1 MRPARTYVAE
11 EGGIF
16 ETLSVGAYVL
26 SPQCISPPL
35 TIAIG
40 MKLTEIIRGSG
51 HGLSLF
57 SDEKIATLEARIVER
72 KKGSKIALYA
82 PCLVRGREVML
93 TPEEVVR
100 QLYLMVLTQDLGY
113 PPARIALEHEVT
125 FGREKK
131 RADIVIFDQQRP
143 DAPYII
149 IEVKSPGLKEGKD
162 QLKSYCNATG
172 APIGV
177 WSNGQAISYYN
188 RQMPNYFVEISNIPR
203 VDQKLSDILSE
214 RWTIDDLI
222 SHDKLVNERKSLK
235 GLVLEMEDEVLSGA
249 GVDVFEEV
257 FKLIFAKLFD
267 ELESWRNGDRNLEF
281 RNYGD
286 TETELYSRIQSLFE
300 RACRKWDGVFPA
312 KAKIELPPTFR
323 FAWPRCRMSSC
334 SALASTWWTRPSST
348 SSTRAPKGRRGSISR
363 RATSS
368 TCACG
373 CSIPSPTSAL

>member
-1 MRPARTYVAE
+1 
-11 EGGIF
+11 
-16 ETLSVGAYVL
+16 
-26 SPQCISPPL
+26 
-35 TIAIG
+35 

-113 PPARIALEHEVT
+113 PSARIALEHEVT

-188 RQMPNYFVEISNIPR
+188 RQMPNYFVDISNIPR
-203 VDQKLSDILSE
+203 VDQKL
-214 RWTIDDLI
+214 
-222 SHDKLVNERKSLK
+222 
-235 GLVLEMEDEVLSGA
+235 
-249 GVDVFEEV
+249 
-257 FKLIFAKLFD
+257 
-267 ELESWRNGDRNLEF
+267 F
-281 RNYGD
+281 RH
-286 TETELYSRIQSLFE
+286 
-300 RACRKWDGVFPA
+300 P
-312 KAKIELPPTFR
+312 
-323 FAWPRCRMSSC
+323 
-334 SALASTWWTRPSST
+334 
-348 SSTRAPKGRRGSISR
+348 
-363 RATSS
+363 
-368 TCACG
+368 
-373 CSIPSPTSAL
+373 